1 MVEIGTVK
9 WFDGHK
15 GYGFIQR
22 EEAEDVFVHFSSI
35 KTEGHKSLEQ
45 GDKVSFDVEKTER
58 GLRAINVVKLSAE
71 KGYHRRPEHMKAT
84 STKVYKGGLFHER
97 HKPHASKKEGI
108 VRWLQI
114 PARRDRSE

>member
-22 EEAEDVFVHFSSI
+22 KEAEDVFVHFSSI
-35 KTEGHKSLEQ
+35 NAEGHKSLEQ
-45 GDKVSFDVEKTER
+45 SDKVCFDVEKTER
-58 GLRAINVVKLSAE
+58 GLRAVNVVKLSAE

-84 STKVYKGGLFHER
+84 PTKVYKGGLFHER
-97 HKPHASKKEGI
+97 RKYTHQKKRG
-108 VRWLQI
+108 
-114 PARRDRSE
+114 